1 MSMDR
6 RDAVKLMGLMAAAST
21 FGFPGCTGKEA
32 KQAQE
37 ATSGAGHTAT
47 TQPGPGYE
55 RQFFTDHEYET
66 VTQLADWVIPADE
79 RSGSAS
85 DAGVPDFMDFI
96 MTDELLHGR
105 EERQRAMRG
114 GLAWIDHQCLERF
127 GGAPFVECSEAQQQD
142 LLDRIAYPEEAAPEM
157 QAGVTFFNSFRDLTA
172 SGFFSS
178 KMGVEDLEYIGN
190 KNVAEWT
197 GCPPKVKKHVGLPA

>member
-21 FGFPGCTGKEA
+21 FGFVGCTGEEA
-32 KQAQE
+32 KQAQQ
-37 ATSGAGHTAT
+37 ATEGGNAPTTA
-47 TQPGPGYE
+47 PGTDYE

-79 RSGSAS
+79 RTGSAS
-85 DAGVPDFMDFI
+85 DAGVPDFMDFV
-96 MTDELLHGR
+96 MADDLLAGR
-105 EERQRAMRG
+105 EERQTAMRG

-127 GGAPFVECSEAQQQD
+127 GGKLFIECSEAEQQD
-142 LLDRIAYPEEAAPEM
+142 LLDRIAYPEEAAPEV
-157 QAGVTFFNSFRDLTA
+157 QAGVEFFNSFRDLTA

-178 KMGVEDLEYIGN
+178 KMGVEDLQYIGN
-190 KNVAEWT
+190 EAVDWT
-197 GCPPKVKKHVGLPA
+197 GCPPEVHQHIGLTA

>member
-47 TQPGPGYE
+47 TQPGPDYE

-79 RSGSAS
+79 RSGTPASEALPERSSAGITQSAS
-85 DAGVPDFMDFI
+85 
-96 MTDELLHGR
+96 
-105 EERQRAMRG
+105 
-114 GLAWIDHQCLERF
+114 C
-127 GGAPFVECSEAQQQD
+127 
-142 LLDRIAYPEEAAPEM
+142 
-157 QAGVTFFNSFRDLTA
+157 VTVSY
-172 SGFFSS
+172 SWS
-178 KMGVEDLEYIGN
+178 V
-190 KNVAEWT
+190 KNWRS
-197 GCPPKVKKHVGLPA
+197 